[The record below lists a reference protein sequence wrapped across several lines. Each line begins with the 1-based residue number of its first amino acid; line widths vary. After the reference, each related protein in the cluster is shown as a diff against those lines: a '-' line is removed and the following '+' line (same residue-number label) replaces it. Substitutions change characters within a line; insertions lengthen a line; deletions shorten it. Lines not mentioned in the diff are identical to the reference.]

1 MATKHAPKSLRGKEI
16 GIDRNFAGAMILWRQ
31 DTQRGRFVMSR
42 ATTTG
47 KQNAESL
54 ANIAATLEHHA
65 TTLRAAASFLLA
77 TPPISEILVEQESN
91 RITGLDRLGKWVP
104 LAYQAAAAARIHSS
118 QNGVRQIG
126 QADTP
131 RPKRGK

>member
-1 MATKHAPKSLRGKEI
+1 
-16 GIDRNFAGAMILWRQ
+16 
-31 DTQRGRFVMSR
+31 MSR

-47 KQNAESL
+47 NHSAETL
-54 ANIAATLEHHA
+54 EAIATNLEHHA
-65 TTLRAAASFLLA
+65 TTLRAAALFLRA
-77 TPPISEILVEQESN
+77 APVIQEIAVEQESN

-104 LAYQAAAAARIHSS
+104 LAYQAASAARIGAS
-118 QNGVRQIG
+118 QNGVRQIA